1 MGDIRTV
8 WNISRGDWHLAGPD
22 LEDGHDLE
30 TAVVLSLF
38 TDRLANEDDALPSG
52 DMDPR
57 GWVGDLGQP
66 VKIGSRLWLL
76 ERAKLTVQTGEI
88 ARNMAAEALQWMLDD
103 GVVAKFEIMAEV
115 LLPSRLN
122 MQIIAWRRDGS
133 KQALNFSRMW
143 S

>member
-8 WNISRGDWHLAGPD
+8 WNVSRGDWDVSGPD
-22 LEDGHDLE
+22 LESGRDLE
-30 TAVVLSLF
+30 TAVIISLF
-38 TDRLANEDDALPSG
+38 TDRLANGDDVLPSG
-52 DMDPR
+52 DDPR

-76 ERAKLTVQTGEI
+76 ERAKLSLQTGAI
-88 ARNMAAEALQWMLDD
+88 AKSMAAEALQWLIDD
-103 GVVAKFEIMAEV
+103 GVVAKFEIITEV

-122 MQIIAWRRDGS
+122 MQIIAFRHDGS
-133 KQALNFSRMW
+133 KQALNFSNTW